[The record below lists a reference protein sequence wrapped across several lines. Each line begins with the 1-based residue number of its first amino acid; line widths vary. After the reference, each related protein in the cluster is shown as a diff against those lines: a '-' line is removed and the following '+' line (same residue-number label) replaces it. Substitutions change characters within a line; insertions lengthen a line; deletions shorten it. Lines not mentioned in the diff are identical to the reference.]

1 MCVGG
6 CCSTGEILASEEAR
20 QGGPPIVVE
29 VYPSDIVVLS
39 QKKNITFF
47 SSFSSSLSSHSHEH
61 KSNEMSFCVHISLL
75 AKIFCN
81 HTKQCI
87 SQHFESY
94 QLNDHHPHCCYDH
107 HHQPELQNV
116 QSITQSKNSNQ
127 TLSQLASTS
136 SAIHHHCQHHHPP
149 HDHKHHDNG

>member
-1 MCVGG
+1 MRLVFVCWRLLQHWRDFSLRRSKTEGTTNCSRGVSLRY
-6 CCSTGEILASEEAR
+6 CSTFPKE
-20 QGGPPIVVE
+20 
-29 VYPSDIVVLS
+29 
-39 QKKNITFF
+39 NITFF

-127 TLSQLASTS
+127 TLSPLASTS
-136 SAIHHHCQHHHPP
+136 SSSSSLPTSSSSSWS
-149 HDHKHHDNG
+149 